1 MAKQF
6 QDKVV
11 LITGGG
17 SGIGYNTT
25 IPPPKK
31 HKLTSNDSRRATAI
45 KLASLGAKL
54 SVCDLNASSLSDLA
68 ITATTQTYTQTVDVG
83 NTLQVND
90 FVAQTIKQL
99 GQIDYVFNCAGVNPT
114 SIPLEDTS
122 DAYWDKLVNTNLK
135 GVFLVTRACLPHLH
149 RGSAI
154 VNVSSISGIR
164 GSALQS
170 VYCTTKFGL
179 IGMSKSLALE
189 LGPRGIRVNCVAPG
203 YIDTPTNAGIVKGG
217 EAVERMRTGN
227 ALERLGTPEEVA
239 DVVAFLMGEEA
250 RYVNGSVVE
259 IDGGLKMSSTTS
271 K

>member
-1 MAKQF
+1 M
-6 QDKVV
+6 
-11 LITGGG
+11 
-17 SGIGYNTT
+17 
-25 IPPPKK
+25 
-31 HKLTSNDSRRATAI
+31 
-45 KLASLGAKL
+45 ASLGA
-54 SVCDLNASSLSDLA
+54 SVALCDINEPNLLAVAAECPTPSL
-68 ITATTQTYTQTVDVG
+68 IQKVDVG
-83 NTLQVND
+83 STADVQSFVDATLKK
-90 FVAQTIKQL
+90 FGK
-99 GQIDYVFNCAGVNPT
+99 IDHVFNCAGVNPT
-114 SIPLEDTS
+114 SIPLEDTP

-135 GVFLVTRACLPHLH
+135 GVFLVTRAVLPHLQ
-149 RGSAI
+149 RGASI

-164 GSALQS
+164 GAALQS

-203 YIDTPTNAGIVKGG
+203 YIDTPSNAGIVKGG

-239 DVVAFLMGEEA
+239 DVVAFLFGEEA
-250 RYVNGSVVE
+250 RYMNGSVVE

>member
-17 SGIGYNTT
+17 SGIG
-25 IPPPKK
+25 
-31 HKLTSNDSRRATAI
+31 RATAL
-45 KLASLGAKL
+45 KLSSLGAKL
-54 SVCDLNASSLSDLA
+54 AVCDINTSSLADLA
-68 ITATTQTYTQTVDVG
+68 SAVETKTFTEAVDVG
-83 NTLQVND
+83 NTAQVD
-90 FVAQTIKQL
+90 AFIASTIQEL
-99 GQIDYVFNCAGVNPT
+99 GSIDYVFNCAGVNPT
-114 SIPLEDTS
+114 SIPLGSTT

-135 GVFLVTRACLPHLH
+135 GVFLVTRACLPHLQ

-189 LGPRGIRVNCVAPG
+189 LGPSGIRVNCVAPG

-227 ALERLGTPEEVA
+227 ALGRLGTPEEVA
-239 DVVAFLMGEEA
+239 DVVAFLMGDET

>member
-1 MAKQF
+1 MKP
-6 QDKVV
+6 D
-11 LITGGG
+11 
-17 SGIGYNTT
+17 
-25 IPPPKK
+25 
-31 HKLTSNDSRRATAI
+31 RRATAL
-45 KLASLGAKL
+45 KLSSLGAKL
-54 SVCDLNASSLSDLA
+54 SVCDLNSASLADLPS
-68 ITATTQTYTQTVDVG
+68 TVSTQIYTQPVDVG
-83 NTLQVND
+83 NTAQVED
-90 FVAQTIKQL
+90 FVSNTVKTL
-99 GQIDYVFNCAGVNPT
+99 GGIDFVFNCAGVNPT

-135 GVFLVTRACLPHLH
+135 GVFLVTRACVPHLT

-189 LGPRGIRVNCVAPG
+189 LGPRGIRVNTVAPG

-217 EAVERMRTGN
+217 EAVERMRDGN

-239 DVVAFLMGEEA
+239 DVVAFLMGEGA

-259 IDGGLKMSSTTS
+259 IDGGLRSSGGGAAS
-271 K
+271 KS